1 MDYKWKN
8 NNANI
13 YMNKAEVEKYMVA
26 VAAGLSIF
34 INYYT
39 GFDNTFFFI
48 MISIFTFSLTRNLMI
63 GAPFVLVATYVY
75 ITYFGYYIEGAKGG
89 SNTPAAEKQSS
100 SGGN

>member
-26 VAAGLSIF
+26 IAAGLSIF

-75 ITYFGYYIEGAKGG
+75 ITYFGYYIEGVGG
-89 SNTPAAEKQSS
+89 SNTPDNKKSTA
-100 SGGN
+100 GN

>member
-1 MDYKWKN
+1 MDYRWKN

-13 YMNKAEVEKYMVA
+13 YMNKAGVEKYMVA
-26 VAAGLSIF
+26 IAAGLSIF

-89 SNTPAAEKQSS
+89 SNTLKNRQSGS
-100 SGGN
+100 AGN

>member
-1 MDYKWKN
+1 
-8 NNANI
+8 
-13 YMNKAEVEKYMVA
+13 MNKAEVEKYMVA

-63 GAPFVLVATYVY
+63 GVPFVLVATYVY
-75 ITYFGYYIEGAKGG
+75 ITYFGYYIEGAAGEVKKGG
-89 SNTPAAEKQSS
+89 SNTLDKRQSS